1 MKRVNEKGMAAIKH
15 WIEATR
21 GEDDF
26 GPLAETDARALE
38 AWADEAERSMDRG
51 NPQAMV
57 EMSQHMSRS
66 GRPETFTLGE
76 DMVTENCAILIDF
89 DGTETRGVFR
99 IYPANEETED
109 ALSDVDLLACV
120 SVDPEFWYG
129 TGASED
135 LDFETKREAQDAVE
149 LLARKVSRAAGI
161 TWQTNY

>member
-109 ALSDVDLLACV
+109 ALRLACV
-120 SVDPEFWYG
+120 KEFPSEFWYG
-129 TGASED
+129 TGFSE
-135 LDFETKREAQDAVE
+135 DFETKREAQGDVE